1 MSEHNETRRE
11 TLPSKRRADFARAHD
26 AAYEVRLELQVRP
39 LDQDCIGTSPAVHL
53 QFRFLAPDAEQA
65 RKGVAE
71 KADTFNSALCDL
83 EGDEA
88 NRALDFIGE
97 TERVRHM
104 LDIQVPPRD
113 DGDYDDEDPGELH
126 R

>member
-26 AAYEVRLELQVRP
+26 AAYEVRVELQVRP

-65 RKGVAE
+65 RKGVEAKAE
-71 KADTFNSALCDL
+71 TFNAALCDL

-97 TERVRHM
+97 TSRVRRM
-104 LDIQVPPRD
+104 LNIALPRD
-113 DGDYDDEDPGELH
+113 EGEDEGD
-126 R
+126 